1 MIFLSI
7 EEVIQIHDELVSEY
21 GGLHG
26 IRDMGLLMSAIEM
39 PKATM
44 FDEYLH
50 ESIYDKAS
58 AYLYHIVCNHP
69 FLDGNKR
76 TGAASTLIFLIQN
89 NVKPKYNM
97 KKFEEMVCKV
107 AQSQMSKEAISKF
120 LNTMSDNHPRSDK
133 KHKNFNIRFMNL
145 VTTEQTNY

>member
-1 MIFLSI
+1 MIFLTI
-7 EEVIQIHDELVSEY
+7 EEVIQIHDDLIKEY

-26 IRDMGLLMSAIEM
+26 IRDIGLLVSAIEM

-44 FDEYLH
+44 FGEYLH

-76 TGAASTLIFLIQN
+76 TGAASALIFLNQN
-89 NVKPKYNM
+89 GCKTHYDM
-97 KKFEEMVCKV
+97 KKFEELVCKV
-107 AQSQMSKEAISKF
+107 AIGGIHKESISIF
-120 LNTMSDNHPRSDK
+120 LNE
-133 KHKNFNIRFMNL
+133 KH
-145 VTTEQTNY
+145 

>member
-1 MIFLSI
+1 MIFLTV

-26 IRDMGLLMSAIEM
+26 IRDMGLLISAIEM

-44 FDEYLH
+44 FGEYLH

-58 AYLYHIVCNHP
+58 AYLYHIVCNHA

-76 TGAASTLIFLIQN
+76 TGAATTLIFLSQN
-89 NVKPKYNM
+89 GCDIKFDM
-97 KKFEEMVCKV
+97 KEFEELVCDV
-107 AQSQMSKEAISKF
+107 AQGKISKEIISKF
-120 LNTMSDNHPRSDK
+120 LS
-133 KHKNFNIRFMNL
+133 KN
-145 VTTEQTNY
+145 